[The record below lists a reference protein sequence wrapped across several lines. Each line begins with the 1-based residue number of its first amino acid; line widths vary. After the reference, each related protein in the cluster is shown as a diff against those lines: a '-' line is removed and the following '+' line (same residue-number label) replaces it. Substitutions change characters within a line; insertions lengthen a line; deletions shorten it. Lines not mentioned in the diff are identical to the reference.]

1 MRYSTRARDSDIHEE
16 LERQHGEPR
25 KRRKLASGQGLDVQN
40 EVIVV
45 ESEDGKTLTTGV
57 NDQTAQHAAQEES
70 PYESDQS
77 QESEEEEIPEVR
89 HEQDIPKKL

>member
-25 KRRKLASGQGLDVQN
+25 KRRKLASGQGHDVQN

-45 ESEDGKTLTTGV
+45 ESDDEKTLATHVV
-57 NDQTAQHAAQEES
+57 NE
-70 PYESDQS
+70 
-77 QESEEEEIPEVR
+77 
-89 HEQDIPKKL
+89 